1 MKKAILLLGMTIFVA
16 GVLFLRNADADTVL
30 IKQNTNA
37 SGMETQVQ
45 NTEELHKTEI
55 ENATEQETEAELE
68 TEGVSETGQE
78 NEQSIT
84 KPEDISKGFTF
95 EKLSLEEQQVY
106 TEILSSLLSLRK
118 EITLSTK
125 DTSKIDKVFQCVMLD
140 HPEIF
145 YVDGYKYTEYTSGEK
160 TEKIVFSGN
169 YLYDDAEIISRR
181 DQIEKAV
188 LKILTEVPDTEDEYQ
203 KVKYIYETIISQT
216 EYDTGSEDNQNICS
230 VFLNGRSVCQGYA
243 KAVQYLLRKV
253 GMEAAL
259 VVGTVRQGDGHAW
272 NLVSVNGEWYYLD
285 ATWGDAYYMLGGEL
299 QNIAVTGSS
308 SVNYDYLC
316 VTTKQL
322 EKTHTI
328 EMPITMPECI
338 AIADNYYVREG
349 LYFDCYDEA
358 RIQEIFVA
366 ASKNGSET
374 VTIKCSDS
382 VVYETICEELIEK
395 QKVFQYIQAENGSIA
410 YTDNAEQ
417 GSITFWL

>member
-16 GVLFLRNADADTVL
+16 GVLFLRNADADTIL
-30 IKQNTNA
+30 IKQSTNA

-55 ENATEQETEAELE
+55 ENATEQEKGAALE

-84 KPEDISKGFTF
+84 IPEDINKGFAF

-106 TEILSSLLSLRK
+106 TEILYSLLSLRK
-118 EITLSTK
+118 ETTLSTK
-125 DTSKIDKVFQCVMLD
+125 DTSKIDKAFQCVMLD

-160 TEKIVFSGN
+160 TEKIVFFGN
-169 YLYDDAEIISRR
+169 YLYDDVEIISRQE
-181 DQIEKAV
+181 QIENAV
-188 LKILTEVPDTEDEYQ
+188 LKILDKVPDTEDEYQ

-243 KAVQYLLRKV
+243 KAVQYLLQKI
-253 GMEAAL
+253 GMEAGL
-259 VVGTVRQGDGHAW
+259 VIGTVRQGDGHAW
-272 NLVSVNGEWYYLD
+272 NLVSVNGKWYYLD

-308 SVNYDYLC
+308 VNYDYLC

-328 EMPITMPECI
+328 VMPISMPECT

-358 RIQEIFVA
+358 RIQGIFVA
-366 ASKNGSET
+366 AAESGSET

-382 VVYETICEELIEK
+382 AVYETICEELIEK
-395 QKVFQYIQAENGSIA
+395 QKVFQYIQTENGTIA